1 MAEWFIIMGS
11 ALWMGILTS
20 ISPCPLATNI
30 AAISFIGR
38 RMEKSGA
45 AFWTGV
51 LYAAGRTLAYVLLG
65 VFLVNSLFSVPMISM
80 WLQDYMNKF
89 IGPIL
94 ILTGI
99 FVLGLVNVNVGFGIG
114 RLGEKFN
121 LWTQRIAEK
130 GGLIG
135 ALILGFLFALSFCP
149 VSAALFFGSLIPLAL
164 KHHSGMMLPLI
175 YGTGT
180 AMPVLAFGFLLAFG
194 GNMLGRT
201 FDRIAQ
207 FELWA
212 RRLTGIIFIGIGIY
226 FVLTYTFE
234 LFI

>member
-1 MAEWFIIMGS
+1 MAEWFILTAG

-45 AFWTGV
+45 AFWTGI

-65 VFLVNSLFSVPMISM
+65 LFLVNSLFSVPMVSM
-80 WLQDYMNKF
+80 WLQDYMNRLM
-89 IGPIL
+89 GPIL
-94 ILTGI
+94 ILTGM
-99 FVLGLVNVNVGFGIG
+99 FVLGILKAGFGIDFV
-114 RLGEKFN
+114 GEKFSR
-121 LWTQRIAEK
+121 WTQQIAEK

-135 ALILGFLFALSFCP
+135 ALLLGFFFALSFCP

-164 KHHSGMMLPLI
+164 KHHSGLMLPLV

-180 AMPVLAFGFLLAFG
+180 ALPVVVFGFLLAFG
-194 GNMLGRT
+194 GSRLGRA
-201 FDRIAQ
+201 FDRLAH
-207 FELWA
+207 FEPGQGEAPVFCLSA
-212 RRLTGIIFIGIGIY
+212 SEFIFC
-226 FVLTYTFE
+226 
-234 LFI
+234 

>member
-1 MAEWFIIMGS
+1 M
-11 ALWMGILTS
+11 
-20 ISPCPLATNI
+20 ATNI

-38 RMEKSGA
+38 RMDKSGA

-51 LYAAGRTLAYVLLG
+51 LYAVGRTLAYVLLG

-94 ILTGI
+94 ILAGI
-99 FVLGLVNVNVGFGIG
+99 IVLGLLNVGFGIG
-114 RLGEKFN
+114 SLGEKFN
-121 LWTQRIAEK
+121 LWTQQLAEK

-135 ALILGFLFALSFCP
+135 ALVLGFFFALSFCP

-164 KHHSGMMLPLI
+164 KHHSGLMLPFI

-212 RRLTGIIFIGIGIY
+212 RRMTGVLFIGIGIY
-226 FVLTYTFE
+226 FLLNYTFE